1 MVFLNAC
8 HAARLLWD
16 PRINRDV
23 YGFAR
28 AFMQG
33 GADVVIGPT
42 GFVET
47 GLAGRIAAAVVDQ
60 VTGQPSQSLAAA
72 LTRVRAKIAQ
82 RVAGIRRPAE
92 ADLKELVYTFM
103 YVCYGNPYA
112 TLELTDGDEE

>member
-28 AFMQG
+28 AFLQA

-47 GLAGRIAAAVVDQ
+47 ELAGRIAAEVLDQ
-60 VTGQPSQSLAAA
+60 VTRQPNQSLAEPSGLSHGEA
-72 LTRVRAKIAQ
+72 LFAQ
-82 RVAGIRRPAE
+82 VDSGFRGAG
-92 ADLKELVYTFM
+92 L
-103 YVCYGNPYA
+103 
-112 TLELTDGDEE
+112 